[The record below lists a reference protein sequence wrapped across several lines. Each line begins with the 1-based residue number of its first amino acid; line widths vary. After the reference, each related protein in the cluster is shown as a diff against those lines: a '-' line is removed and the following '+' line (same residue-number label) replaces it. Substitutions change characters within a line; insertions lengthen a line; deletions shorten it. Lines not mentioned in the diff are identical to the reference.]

1 MMMTKINL
9 GCGHDY
15 KDGWVNVDFY
25 DDSTCDI
32 KHDLEVFPWPWEND
46 TVSEILIKHTL
57 EHLGAD
63 WKVYIKILQE
73 MYRICED
80 DAHIQVEVPSP
91 WHWNYISDPTHVRP
105 VTPDGLNLFSKEHCQ
120 KCIDEGMSET
130 PFAMI
135 YDVDLRPHDV
145 VWKYDQLWQGKID
158 RGEVHQSQMEEIHG
172 NYRNVVTEFQIPLAV
187 VKSKE
192 SAKKHTYEHKL
203 HLPDGSVPNKT
214 EPPSNIVRS

>member
-1 MMMTKINL
+1 MMTKINL
-9 GCGHDY
+9 GCGKDY
-15 KDGWVNVDFY
+15 LNDWVNVDFY

-32 KHDLEVFPWPWEND
+32 KHDLEVFPWPWEDNS
-46 TVSEILIKHTL
+46 VSEIRIIHTL

-73 MYRICED
+73 MYRVCED
-80 DAHIQVEVPSP
+80 DAHIQVDVPSP

-145 VWKYDQLWQGKID
+145 EWKFDLLWQGKID
-158 RGEVHQSQMEEIHG
+158 RGEIQRSQIEEIHA
-172 NYRNVVTEFQIPLAV
+172 NYRNVVTEFKIPLAV
-187 VKSKE
+187 VKSEE
-192 SAKKHTYEHKL
+192 SAKKHTYEHRL
-203 HLPDGSVPNKT
+203 HLSDGSVPDKT
-214 EPPSNIVRS
+214 SPPSNIVYT

>member
-1 MMMTKINL
+1 MMTKINL
-9 GCGHDY
+9 GCGKDY
-15 KDGWVNVDFY
+15 IDDWVNVDFY

-32 KHDLEVFPWPWEND
+32 KHDLEVFPWPWEDNS
-46 TVSEILIKHTL
+46 VSEIRIIHTL

-73 MYRICED
+73 MYRVCED
-80 DAHIQVEVPSP
+80 DAHIQVDVPSP

-145 VWKYDQLWQGKID
+145 EWKFDQLWQGKID
-158 RGEVHQSQMEEIHG
+158 RGEIHRSQIEEIHS
-172 NYRNVVTEFQIPLAV
+172 NYRNVVTEFKIPLAV
-187 VKSKE
+187 VKSEE
-192 SAKKHTYEHKL
+192 SAKKHTYEHRL
-203 HLPDGSVPNKT
+203 HLSDGSVPDKT
-214 EPPSNIVRS
+214 PPPSNIVYT